1 MVNLNLLRNLV
12 PLCSLLATDRAELA
26 RTARLGTYAAGQ
38 TIFTRGEAA
47 RTLPYLLSGEVELF
61 DGQVSRIV
69 RAGDPGKTQQPL
81 TLGAQ
86 RTHTATAYGKA
97 AQILLVDRDQLDLIL
112 TWAQTGGVEVV
123 ELSSNS
129 VESPDSDQDW
139 MTALLKN
146 PAFHRIPSANIAQLF
161 ACMQSAQFAAG
172 TEIIRQGERG
182 DAYYVITRGGV
193 VVQRRL
199 DGGEPGALV
208 ELGAGTGFGEEAL
221 LSGNARNAT
230 VRALTEVEVM
240 RIEARDFERLLKA
253 PVLKEMGLDEVTT
266 DMQLVDV
273 RLSVEYRS
281 GHLPGAINLP
291 LAHLRE
297 LAVQL
302 DSGRAC
308 ALYCDSGRRS
318 ASASYLLC
326 ERGFDARLIAGGVKA
341 SLMTEVT

>member
-1 MVNLNLLRNLV
+1 MVNINLLKNLV
-12 PLCSLLATDRAELA
+12 PLSSLLATDRAELA
-26 RTARLGTYAAGQ
+26 RTARLGTYNAGQ
-38 TIFTRGEAA
+38 TIFTRGESAC
-47 RTLPYLLSGEVELF
+47 TLPYLLAGEVELF

-69 RAGDPGKTQQPL
+69 RAGKPGEPQQPL

-86 RTHTATAYGKA
+86 RTHTASAYKKP
-97 AQILLVDRDQLDLIL
+97 AQVLLIDRNQLDLIQ

-123 ELSSNS
+123 ELSGDAG
-129 VESPDSDQDW
+129 ESAASDQDW

-146 PAFHRIPSANIAQLF
+146 PAFHKIPCANIAQLF
-161 ACMQSAQFAAG
+161 TCMQAARFAAG

-182 DAYYVITRGGV
+182 DAYFVITRGSA

-199 DGGEPGALV
+199 ESGDLAAPI
-208 ELGAGTGFGEEAL
+208 ELAVGTGFGEEAL

-230 VRALTEVEVM
+230 VRTLTEVDVM
-240 RIEARDFERLLKA
+240 RIEAKDFERLLRA
-253 PVLKEMGLDEVTT
+253 PMLREMGLDEVTT
-266 DMQLVDV
+266 EMQLVDV

-302 DSGRAC
+302 TSERP
-308 ALYCDSGRRS
+308 LVVYCDSGRRS
-318 ASASYLLC
+318 ASAAYLLC

-341 SLMTEVT
+341 GLLSEQ